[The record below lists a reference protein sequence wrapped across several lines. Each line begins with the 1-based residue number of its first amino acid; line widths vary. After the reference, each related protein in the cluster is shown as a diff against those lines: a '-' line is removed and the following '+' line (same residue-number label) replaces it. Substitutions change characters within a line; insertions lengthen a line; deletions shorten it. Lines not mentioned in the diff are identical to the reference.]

1 MGQTNLGGGKG
12 NGSLVLRRVLIFEF
26 EKFKPPFPCDYR
38 KKITQW
44 GKCDNQTDHRRDWLS
59 CFFFY
64 DWVFFIFITISISFL
79 FGPTTA

>member
-12 NGSLVLRRVLIFEF
+12 NGSVVLRRVLIFEF

-44 GKCDNQTDHRRDWLS
+44 GKCDNQTDHRRD
-59 CFFFY
+59 
-64 DWVFFIFITISISFL
+64 
-79 FGPTTA
+79 